1 MTWAYYLDRV
11 IFAVEFGDA
20 IPGVSKTFVFGFI
33 VGLVGC
39 YKGYTTENGT
49 EGVGKASTSSVVV
62 SSLLILIFDMFLVK
76 LISLDMASGE
86 VMIEVIDLHKSFN
99 SNNVL
104 DGISFNVDEAENM
117 IVFGRS
123 GTGKSV
129 LLKCMIRLMEP
140 DSGNIKIHGK
150 DVLQLD
156 IKELN
161 ELRKNIGF
169 LFQGAA
175 LYDSMSVRENLE
187 FPLIRNFDL
196 AQKEIDERV
205 HFVLEAVSLLEAID
219 KMPSELSG
227 GMKKRIG
234 LARSIITKPKL
245 MFYDEPTTGLDPIT
259 AKEISVLIIDLQHQL
274 KMTSVV
280 VTHDLLCAKII
291 ADRAIVLDDGKIVKE
306 GSINDLVTSND
317 PFLKNFFSDEIIE
330 NNGSKI

>member
-1 MTWAYYLDRV
+1 M
-11 IFAVEFGDA
+11 VE
-20 IPGVSKTFVFGFI
+20 IT
-33 VGLVGC
+33 
-39 YKGYTTENGT
+39 
-49 EGVGKASTSSVVV
+49 
-62 SSLLILIFDMFLVK
+62 
-76 LISLDMASGE
+76 
-86 VMIEVIDLHKSFN
+86 DLHKSFN
-99 SNNVL
+99 SNVVL
-104 DGISFNVDEAENM
+104 DGVSFSVAEAENM

-140 DSGNIKIHGK
+140 DEGNIIIGGK
-150 DVLQLD
+150 NVLNLN
-156 IKELN
+156 IKDLN
-161 ELRKNIGF
+161 VLRKDIGF

-196 AQKEIDERV
+196 DQKEIDERV

-227 GMKKRIG
+227 GMRKRIG

-259 AKEISVLIIDLQHQL
+259 TKEISVLIIELQHAL
-274 KMTSVV
+274 KMTSIV

-291 ADRAIVLDDGKIVKE
+291 ADRAIILEGGKIVKE
-306 GSINDLVTSND
+306 GSINDLTSSDD
-317 PFLKNFFSDEIIE
+317 PLLKNFFSDEIIE
-330 NNGSKI
+330 HNGSLK

>member
-1 MTWAYYLDRV
+1 M
-11 IFAVEFGDA
+11 
-20 IPGVSKTFVFGFI
+20 
-33 VGLVGC
+33 
-39 YKGYTTENGT
+39 
-49 EGVGKASTSSVVV
+49 
-62 SSLLILIFDMFLVK
+62 
-76 LISLDMASGE
+76 
-86 VMIEVIDLHKSFN
+86 MIEITDLHKSFGDN
-99 SNNVL
+99 KVL
-104 DGISFNVDEAENM
+104 DGVSFNVDEAENM

-129 LLKCMIRLMEP
+129 LLKCMIRLLEP
-140 DSGNIKIHGK
+140 DSGSIKIQNK
-150 DVLQLD
+150 NVLQLD

-161 ELRKNIGF
+161 ELRKDIGF

-187 FPLIRNFDL
+187 FPLIRNFNFDR
-196 AQKEIDERV
+196 KEIDERV

-259 AKEISVLIIDLQHQL
+259 AKEISVLIIDLQHRL

-291 ADRAIVLDDGKIVKE
+291 ADRAIVIDDGKIVKE
-306 GSINDLVTSND
+306 GSINELITSED
-317 PFLKNFFSDEIIE
+317 PLLKNFFSDEIFEI
-330 NNGSKI
+330 NGSKK